1 MLIRIITSNIAVQQ
15 EQLDTLTADMVQV
28 DKFINVNEGIDFNA
42 MFVSHNNII
51 DDVNSYDKLTREFYT
66 HLGSYITII
75 NDNFNQIG
83 AKLSSN
89 NSKLEFVMLEKNW
102 S

>member
-1 MLIRIITSNIAVQQ
+1 LVKAYKSINDIGKNFKA
-15 EQLDTLTADMVQV
+15 LT
-28 DKFINVNEGIDFNA
+28 
-42 MFVSHNNII
+42 VSHNEIVE
-51 DDVNSYDKLTREFYT
+51 DVNRYDKLTREFYT
-66 HLGSYITII
+66 HLGSYITTI
-75 NDNFNQIG
+75 NDNFKQIG